1 MEDTLYDKLFNTLL
15 TLRDARD
22 HFKCYS
28 ATDLKR
34 LIASKKKKA
43 MQHLYTL
50 EAEIADLRKAFSEYS
65 PHIPP
70 PALSHEP
77 DTQDPR

>member
-1 MEDTLYDKLFNTLL
+1 MEDILYDKLFNTLL

-28 ATDLKR
+28 ANDLKR

-43 MQHLYTL
+43 LQHLYTL
-50 EAEIADLRKAFSEYS
+50 EAEIADLRKAFSEDLLYS
-65 PHIPP
+65 PPP
-70 PALSHEP
+70 VLSREP
-77 DTQDPR
+77 DIPHPR

>member
-1 MEDTLYDKLFNTLL
+1 MEDMLYDKLFNTLL

-43 MQHLYTL
+43 MQHLYNL
-50 EAEIADLRKAFSEYS
+50 EAEIADLRKAFNEDL
-65 PHIPP
+65 PRIPP
-70 PALSHEP
+70 PVLPHES
-77 DTQDPR
+77 DTQGPR